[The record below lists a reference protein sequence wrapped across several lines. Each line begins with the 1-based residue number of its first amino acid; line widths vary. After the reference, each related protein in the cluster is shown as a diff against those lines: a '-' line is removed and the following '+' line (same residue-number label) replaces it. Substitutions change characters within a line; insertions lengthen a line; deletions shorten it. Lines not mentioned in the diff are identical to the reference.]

1 MKGKRKSDIN
11 VKDSREMKGKGGR
24 RLVKVKKKE
33 KKKRKEKV
41 NVKNNYKKI
50 GKKRNN
56 DMDAEVAQLERSKNK
71 CYTSA
76 FRYIYRLIGYIKSFT
91 KMIDFGTTFIRIL
104 HLLFFFFFFFFFF
117 FIFFYF
123 LFFLL
128 YNFKIMDQ
136 FHHYITCQ

>member
-1 MKGKRKSDIN
+1 
-11 VKDSREMKGKGGR
+11 
-24 RLVKVKKKE
+24 
-33 KKKRKEKV
+33 
-41 NVKNNYKKI
+41 
-50 GKKRNN
+50 
-56 DMDAEVAQLERSKNK
+56 MDAEVAQLERSKNK

-123 LFFLL
+123 LFLLLFFLIL
-128 YNFKIMDQ
+128 KLWINSTITLHVNNYEKYWD
-136 FHHYITCQ
+136 YIYR